1 VRARWLAGAAVG
13 LLGGCAHMIPTLAP
27 GLHDNAVAYNS
38 AIGDIN
44 DRVLLTNIV
53 RARDE
58 VPLNITELSTVT
70 GTLSEL
76 ATLGVAAPFGGNYG
90 STPRG
95 TGTASVQ
102 LGTAPTFSMA
112 ALNTRGFTL
121 NIIQPV
127 SPVYIA
133 SKWNTGISH
142 ELLLLLFV
150 KDIQFA
156 DSFVAS
162 PADCAS
168 RAALPAM
175 PPATAMPD
183 AVHRPL
189 VACHHKFVN
198 DPDAP
203 GEERAF

>member
-1 VRARWLAGAAVG
+1 MRSAARWLLGVPLA
-13 LLGGCAHMIPTLAP
+13 LLWACSGMIPSLAP
-27 GLHDNAVAYNS
+27 GIHDNAVAYNT
-38 AIGDIN
+38 AISDIN

-70 GTLSEL
+70 GTLSEQ
-76 ATLGVAAPFGGNYG
+76 ASLGIAAPFGGNYG

-95 TGTASVQ
+95 TGTTSVQ

-121 NIIQPV
+121 NIIQPI
-127 SPVYIA
+127 SPVYIT

-162 PADCAS
+162 
-168 RAALPAM
+168 RA
-175 PPATAMPD
+175 
-183 AVHRPL
+183 
-189 VACHHKFVN
+189 
-198 DPDAP
+198 
-203 GEERAF
+203 